1 MKIIITEN
9 QLKLINEAVGVPKGI
24 MQAGE
29 ELYEIVLDVLKTIN
43 ENEIEYEFDIED
55 KELQISDITID
66 HIKIIVEIQEVEDYD
81 GKPEIASMGVS
92 NEFNFDNA
100 ILMQISPV
108 TKTLILH
115 INFVTGEIWE
125 PEEILEKFQEDE
137 VHTISVMTHELK
149 HKYDRTK
156 KTKGF
161 VGDIADYQTYSSGRL
176 NFGIPILNKFMRY
189 SYFIQ
194 MAENLVRPTEISTR
208 MLKKGITKEQ
218 LYDFITNDIAYKE
231 LQEIRNFSFDYLMEN
246 LYNEMDVINRLLEH
260 ASGYS
265 NLIEEAKNF
274 LENEC
279 GYDLHDINLM
289 SEEDIVNALHDEGND
304 ELAKKIESLL
314 HMDDDAKIKMV
325 LKLVYVNLA
334 NAKVDTFD
342 NYFYSQQEKIDSMFG
357 GLMSQ
362 LFGGGKKIN
371 PDKEKVREKFIN
383 HVTKYQNRE
392 IDFFKDECERFNY
405 VATKLMK
412 KISKIYSL
420 IPDEKEQTNESIL
433 NWDLHQKLM
442 EKKYGKRP
450 IQTSYNFKK

>member
-9 QLKLINEAVGVPKGI
+9 QLKLIKEAVGVPEGI
-24 MQAGE
+24 LKAGE
-29 ELYEIVLDVLKTIN
+29 ELYDIVLDVLKSIN
-43 ENEIEYEFDIED
+43 ENEIEYEFEIHD

-66 HIKIIVEIQEVEDYD
+66 NITIFVEIHENEDYD
-81 GKPEIASMGVS
+81 GKPIIASMGVS
-92 NEFNFDNA
+92 NEFTFDDA
-100 ILMQISPV
+100 ILMQISSV
-108 TKTLILH
+108 NKELRLH
-115 INFVTGEIWE
+115 INFVTGEMWE
-125 PEEILEKFQEDE
+125 PEEILETFQEDE
-137 VHTISVMTHELK
+137 VHTVSVMAHELK

-161 VGDIADYQTYSSGRL
+161 VGDIADYQAYASGRL
-176 NFGIPILNKFMRY
+176 NFGVPILNKFMRY

-194 MAENLVRPTEISTR
+194 MAENLVRPTEISSR

-218 LYDFITNDIAYKE
+218 FYDFITNDITYKE
-231 LQEIRNFSFDYLMEN
+231 LQEIRNFSFDYLIEN
-246 LYNEMDVINRLLEH
+246 LYNEMDTIDRLLEH
-260 ASGYS
+260 AGMET
-265 NLIEEAKNF
+265 NI
-274 LENEC
+274 
-279 GYDLHDINLM
+279 D
-289 SEEDIVNALHDEGND
+289 DET
-304 ELAKKIESLL
+304 
-314 HMDDDAKIKMV
+314 KIKMV
-325 LKLVYVNLA
+325 LSLVYINLV

-342 NYFYSQQEKIDSMFG
+342 NYFYSQQERIDNMFG
-357 GLMSQ
+357 GLMAQ

-371 PDKEKVREKFIN
+371 PDKERVREKFIN
-383 HVTKYQNRE
+383 HVSKYQNRE
-392 IDFFKDECERFNY
+392 MDFFKDECERFNY

>member
-9 QLKLINEAVGVPKGI
+9 QLRLIKEAVGVPEGI
-24 MQAGE
+24 MKAAE
-29 ELYEIVLDVLKTIN
+29 ELYDIVSEKLKAIHK
-43 ENEIEYEFDIED
+43 NEIEYEFDIHD

-66 HIKIIVEIQEVEDYD
+66 NIKIIVEIKEVEDYD
-81 GKPEIASMGVS
+81 GKPEMASMGVS
-92 NEFNFDNA
+92 NEFTFDNA
-100 ILMQISPV
+100 ILMQISPAN
-108 TKTLILH
+108 KSLRLH
-115 INFVTGEIWE
+115 INFVTGEMWE

-137 VHTISVMTHELK
+137 VHTVSVMAHELK

-161 VGDIADYQTYSSGRL
+161 VGDIADYQAYASGRL
-176 NFGIPILNKFMRY
+176 NFGVPILNKFMRY

-218 LYDFITNDIAYKE
+218 FYDFITNDIAYKE
-231 LQEIRNFSFDYLMEN
+231 LQEIRNFSFDYLIEN
-246 LYNEMDVINRLLEH
+246 LYNEMDVIDRLLEH
-260 ASGYS
+260 AGMET
-265 NLIEEAKNF
+265 NL
-274 LENEC
+274 
-279 GYDLHDINLM
+279 D
-289 SEEDIVNALHDEGND
+289 DET
-304 ELAKKIESLL
+304 
-314 HMDDDAKIKMV
+314 KIKMV
-325 LKLVYVNLA
+325 LKLVYINLVNV
-334 NAKVDTFD
+334 KVENFD
-342 NYFYSQQEKIDSMFG
+342 NYFYSEQEKIDSMFSG
-357 GLMSQ
+357 FMAQ
-362 LFGGGKKIN
+362 LFGGKKVN

-433 NWDLHQKLM
+433 DWDLHQKLM

>member
-218 LYDFITNDIAYKE
+218 FYDFITNDIAYKE

-246 LYNEMDVINRLLEH
+246 LYNEMDMIDRLLDH
-260 ASGYS
+260 AG
-265 NLIEEAKNF
+265 LGTNF
-274 LENEC
+274 
-279 GYDLHDINLM
+279 D
-289 SEEDIVNALHDEGND
+289 DET
-304 ELAKKIESLL
+304 
-314 HMDDDAKIKMV
+314 KIKMV

-433 NWDLHQKLM
+433 DWDLHQKLM

>member
-9 QLKLINEAVGVPKGI
+9 QLRLIKEAVGVPEGI
-24 MQAGE
+24 LKAGE
-29 ELYEIVLDVLKTIN
+29 ELYEIVLDVLKSIN
-43 ENEIEYEFDIED
+43 ENEIEYEFEIND
-55 KELQISDITID
+55 KELQISDITINN
-66 HIKIIVEIQEVEDYD
+66 IKIFIEIHENEDYD
-81 GKPEIASMGVS
+81 GKPIIASMGVS
-92 NEFNFDNA
+92 NEFTFDDA
-100 ILMQISPV
+100 ILMQISSV
-108 TKTLILH
+108 NKELRLH
-115 INFVTGEIWE
+115 INFVTGEMWE
-125 PEEILEKFQEDE
+125 PEEILESFQEDE
-137 VHTISVMTHELK
+137 VNTVSVMAHELK

-161 VGDIADYQTYSSGRL
+161 VGDIADYQAYASGRL
-176 NFGIPILNKFMRY
+176 NFGVPILNKFMRY

-194 MAENLVRPTEISTR
+194 MAENLVRPTEISSR

-218 LYDFITNDIAYKE
+218 FYDFITNDIAYKE

-246 LYNEMDVINRLLEH
+246 LYNEMDLIDRLLEH
-260 ASGYS
+260 AGMET
-265 NLIEEAKNF
+265 NV
-274 LENEC
+274 
-279 GYDLHDINLM
+279 D
-289 SEEDIVNALHDEGND
+289 DET
-304 ELAKKIESLL
+304 
-314 HMDDDAKIKMV
+314 KIKMV
-325 LKLVYVNLA
+325 LSLVYINLV

-357 GLMSQ
+357 GLMGK

-371 PDKEKVREKFIN
+371 PDKEKVRNKFIN
-383 HVTKYQNRE
+383 HITKYQNRE

-405 VATKLMK
+405 VTTKLMK

>member
-1 MKIIITEN
+1 MKIIITKN
-9 QLKLINEAVGVPKGI
+9 QLRLIKEAVGVPEGI
-24 MQAGE
+24 MQAAE
-29 ELYEIVLDVLKTIN
+29 ELYEIVSEKLKSIN
-43 ENEIEYEFDIED
+43 ENEIEYEFEVHD

-66 HIKIIVEIQEVEDYD
+66 NITIFVEIHENEDYD
-81 GKPEIASMGVS
+81 GKPVIDSMGVS
-92 NEFNFDNA
+92 NEFTFDNA
-100 ILMQISPV
+100 ILMQISSV
-108 TKTLILH
+108 NKELRLH
-115 INFVTGEIWE
+115 INFVVGEMWE
-125 PEEILEKFQEDE
+125 PEEILEAFQEDE
-137 VHTISVMTHELK
+137 VHTVSVMAHELK

-161 VGDIADYQTYSSGRL
+161 VGDIADYQAYASGRL
-176 NFGIPILNKFMRY
+176 NFGVPILNKFMRY

-194 MAENLVRPTEISTR
+194 MAENLVRPTEISSR
-208 MLKKGITKEQ
+208 MLKKGITKDQ
-218 LYDFITNDIAYKE
+218 FYDFITNDIAYKE

-260 ASGYS
+260 AGMET
-265 NLIEEAKNF
+265 NV
-274 LENEC
+274 
-279 GYDLHDINLM
+279 D
-289 SEEDIVNALHDEGND
+289 DET
-304 ELAKKIESLL
+304 
-314 HMDDDAKIKMV
+314 KIKMV
-325 LKLVYVNLA
+325 LSLVYINLV

-342 NYFYSQQEKIDSMFG
+342 NYFYSEQEKIDNMFG
-357 GLMSQ
+357 GLMAQ

-433 NWDLHQKLM
+433 DWDLHQKLM

>member
-9 QLKLINEAVGVPKGI
+9 QLKLIKEAVGVPEGI
-24 MQAGE
+24 MQAAE
-29 ELYEIVLDVLKTIN
+29 ELYEIVSEKLKSIN
-43 ENEIEYEFDIED
+43 ENEIEYEFEIHD
-55 KELQISDITID
+55 KELQISDITIN
-66 HIKIIVEIQEVEDYD
+66 HIIVIIEIHEDEDYD
-81 GKPEIASMGVS
+81 GKPQIASMGVS
-92 NEFNFDNA
+92 NEFTFDDA
-100 ILMQISPV
+100 ILMQISPAN
-108 TKTLILH
+108 KSLRLH
-115 INFVTGEIWE
+115 LNFVVGEMWE
-125 PEEILEKFQEDE
+125 PEEILQVFQEDE
-137 VHTISVMTHELK
+137 VHTVSVMAHELK

-176 NFGIPILNKFMRY
+176 KFGVPILNKFMRY

-194 MAENLVRPTEISTR
+194 MAENLVRPTEISSR

-218 LYDFITNDIAYKE
+218 FYDFITNDIAYKE
-231 LQEIRNFSFDYLMEN
+231 LQEIRDFSFDYLMEN
-246 LYNEMDVINRLLEH
+246 LYNEMDMIDRLLEH
-260 ASGYS
+260 AGMET
-265 NLIEEAKNF
+265 NV
-274 LENEC
+274 
-279 GYDLHDINLM
+279 D
-289 SEEDIVNALHDEGND
+289 DET
-304 ELAKKIESLL
+304 
-314 HMDDDAKIKMV
+314 KIKMV
-325 LKLVYVNLA
+325 LKLVYINLV

-342 NYFYSQQEKIDSMFG
+342 NYFYSQQEKLYSMFG

>member
-1 MKIIITEN
+1 MKIIITES
-9 QLKLINEAVGVPKGI
+9 QLRLIKEAVGVPEGI
-24 MQAGE
+24 LKAGE
-29 ELYEIVLDVLKTIN
+29 ELYNIVLDVLKSIN
-43 ENEIEYEFDIED
+43 ENEIEYEFEIKD

-66 HIKIIVEIQEVEDYD
+66 NIKIFIEIHENEDYD
-81 GKPEIASMGVS
+81 GKPQIASMGVS
-92 NEFNFDNA
+92 NEFTFDNA
-100 ILMQISPV
+100 ILMQISSV
-108 TKTLILH
+108 NKELRLH

-125 PEEILEKFQEDE
+125 PEEILEVFKEDE
-137 VHTISVMTHELK
+137 VHTVSVMAHELK

-161 VGDIADYQTYSSGRL
+161 VGDIADYQAYASGRL
-176 NFGIPILNKFMRY
+176 NFGVPILNKFMRY

-194 MAENLVRPTEISTR
+194 MAENLVRPTEISSR

-218 LYDFITNDIAYKE
+218 FYDFITNDIAYKE

-246 LYNEMDVINRLLEH
+246 LYNEMDMIDRLLDH
-260 ASGYS
+260 AG
-265 NLIEEAKNF
+265 LGTNF
-274 LENEC
+274 
-279 GYDLHDINLM
+279 D
-289 SEEDIVNALHDEGND
+289 DET
-304 ELAKKIESLL
+304 
-314 HMDDDAKIKMV
+314 KIKMV